1 MGCKYS
7 SLYCLNFAGLLL
19 GLLFDPEDVGSKFLQ
34 NIDELLADYKA
45 LYPRRLYSS
54 LLQL

>member
-7 SLYCLNFAGLLL
+7 SSYRLKFAGLLL
-19 GLLFDPEDVGSKFLQ
+19 GLLFDPEDVGSKFLR
-34 NIDELLADYKA
+34 NIDKLLAVYTA
-45 LYPRRLYSS
+45 LYPRRLYFS